1 MREKRDAPQ
10 KNKGIHFR
18 RGSLGAGV
26 LISENE
32 FRMEGQQHG
41 FPEGGKEGRKEGKRK
56 EGRKR
61 KSWRLCFWLLRK
73 RDLSD

>member
-18 RGSLGAGV
+18 RGSLGVGE

-32 FRMEGQQHG
+32 FRMEGQQHR
-41 FPEGGKEGRKEGKRK
+41 FPEEGKQGKEGRKEGRK
-56 EGRKR
+56 EGKG
-61 KSWRLCFWLLRK
+61 KVGGFASGY
-73 RDLSD
+73 